1 MAKIKITADRQ
12 KIKARIDRID
22 LKDLDILAYDLDN
35 LYPQRVI
42 DIVNDSGTAKTCLRM
57 FTRFVMGRGAK
68 DVDFYK
74 SVVNDKGL
82 TVDKLI
88 RKMSFSKGCFN
99 GIALHINYNG
109 LGQKVDVTPINF
121 EYCRLGIESNEYKIA
136 VYDDW
141 GKTKRKN
148 FKKTD
153 VQFINVYNPNNVLRE
168 VEQAGGWEHYNGQV
182 FYWTPNGLEYPLT
195 DFDAVLEDMITE
207 AQTKRFKANTSAKNF
222 LASHILVTGKEEVSF
237 DENGNEIQNEEGG
250 LAENLERFQGGDG
263 SGTILWMEKE
273 SNEEQIELKKVDIQD
288 YDGLYEYTENSSR
301 DNIIKSFLIPPVLL
315 VRTSG
320 SLGTSKEI
328 SDATDFYNT
337 ITADDRLIIEEIL
350 KMVFSNFYYKIC
362 PSNDYSILPL
372 KVEKELDVAYS
383 QYFTKNE
390 FRQSLGYEALEDAKS
405 DNSVLAVTL
414 GVGGTQALTSII
426 ADQVLTVDQKKG
438 SLIVLFGL
446 SEQQA
451 NTMLGI

>member
-1 MAKIKITADRQ
+1 MAKVKITADRN

-22 LKDLDILAYDLDN
+22 IRDLNILAYDLDN

-42 DIVNDSGTAKTCLRM
+42 DIINDSGTAKTCLRM

-74 SVVNDKGL
+74 AVVNEKGL

-88 RKMSFSKGCFN
+88 RKMAFSKGSFN
-99 GIALHINYNG
+99 GIALHVNYNG

-121 EYCRLGIESNEYKIA
+121 EYCRLGINDNEFKIA

-153 VQFINVYNPNNVLRE
+153 VEFINIYNPNSVLRE
-168 VEQAGGWEHYNGQV
+168 VEAVGGFENYKGQIL
-182 FYWTPNGLEYPLT
+182 YWTPNGLEYPLA

-222 LASHILVTGKEEVSF
+222 LASHILITGKEEVSL
-237 DENGNEIQNEEGG
+237 DENGNEIYEENG

-263 SGTILWMEKE
+263 SGTILWMQRE
-273 SNEEQIELKKVDIQD
+273 SDEESIDLKKVEIQD

-301 DNIIKSFLIPPVLL
+301 DNIIKSFLIPPTLL

-350 KMVFSNFYYKIC
+350 KMVFTNFYFDIC
-362 PSNDYSILPL
+362 PTKDYSIIPL
-372 KVEKELDVAYS
+372 KVEKELDVTYA

-390 FRQSLGYEALEDAKS
+390 FRKSLGYEALEDAKS

-426 ADQVLTVDQKKG
+426 ADPVLTIEQKKG
-438 SLIVLFGL
+438 SMIVLFGL
-446 SEQQA
+446 TEQQA